1 MEDYKYTV
9 FFEAKSLS
17 DAELDRIRKYFKIR
31 SKSGGGECEID
42 KVGNN
47 TYKIGFRNE
56 KGKHVLL
63 LQLVFY
69 APF

>member
-1 MEDYKYTV
+1 MESYKYTV

-17 DAELDRIRKYFKIR
+17 DAELEHIHKHFKIR
-31 SKSGGGECEID
+31 GKSGGGECEID

-47 TYKIGFRNE
+47 TYKIGFRTE

-63 LQLVFY
+63 LHFVFY